1 MEART
6 ARRRVLFIQHQDD
19 CPPGYL
25 GQRASQRGLS
35 AEVVR
40 ADRGSLPSAVG
51 YDLVVPLGSY
61 HSAYD
66 NSVPYLAGEER
77 LLCEAVD
84 AGVPV
89 LGICFGAQLLARVL
103 GGDVSPMPD
112 GPEIG
117 WLSVSTRDPALID
130 PGPWLVWHFDVMTV
144 PPGADEVAWTASGTQ
159 AFRYGPHAGVQFHP
173 EATPQSISRWAWTYR
188 LALTRLGI
196 TADDLIAETRHQ
208 ESSARA
214 RGHALLDRF
223 LELSAS
229 SACTGTEW
237 PRARTGEACV
247 RTGES

>member
-25 GQRASQRGLS
+25 GERASQRGLS
-35 AEVVR
+35 AEVVLAGR
-40 ADRGSLPSAVG
+40 DPWPPAAG
-51 YDLVVPLGSY
+51 YDLVVPLGSG

-66 NSVPYLAGEER
+66 NSVPYLAGEAR
-77 LLCEAVD
+77 LLREAVD

-103 GGDVSPMPD
+103 GGDVSPIPD

-117 WLSVSTRDPALID
+117 WLSISTRDQALID

-144 PPGADEVAWTASGTQ
+144 PPGADEIAWTAFGTQ
-159 AFRYGPHAGVQFHP
+159 AFRYGPHVGVQFHP
-173 EATPQSISRWAWTYR
+173 EATPQSISRWARTYR
-188 LALTRLGI
+188 LALTQLGI
-196 TADDLIAETRHQ
+196 TAGDLAAETRRWK
-208 ESSARA
+208 SSARS
-214 RGHALLDRF
+214 RGHALLDRV

-229 SACTGTEW
+229 SACAGTEGT
-237 PRARTGEACV
+237 RARTGE
-247 RTGES
+247 S